1 MKCQKKNKNV
11 NTKKTLKRK
20 IPKRI
25 DIELPGFQYSKW
37 TCG

>member
-1 MKCQKKNKNV
+1 MKCQKKKKNL
-11 NTKKTLKRK
+11 NAKKNFKNK

-25 DIELPGFQYSKW
+25 DIELPGFQYSRW

>member
-1 MKCQKKNKNV
+1 MPKKEQKCKQQKNF
-11 NTKKTLKRK
+11 KKK